1 MRPRI
6 LSARPS
12 VTRTSR
18 NDPRGA
24 ALESVASEF
33 ALLAQRRARIAR
45 QLDLL
50 GRQFNAAQSSLDA
63 VHARMAWLAS
73 RIDGIDPSLRPVLDP
88 APPLPPT
95 YAQPAT
101 YPGPTRGTPHQA
113 SQAAS
118 SAYATM
124 APAPKPPHP
133 APHVLQ
139 VPRAKRQMPRRR
151 PFPPA

>member
-1 MRPRI
+1 MLSPRP
-6 LSARPS
+6 A

-24 ALESVASEF
+24 ALESVAAEF

-63 VHARMAWLAS
+63 AHARMAWLAS
-73 RIDGIDPSLRPVLDP
+73 RIDGIDPSLRPVFEP
-88 APPLPPT
+88 APAVLPAHAQST
-95 YAQPAT
+95 HYAGPA
-101 YPGPTRGTPHQA
+101 RGARHQD
-113 SQAAS
+113 SQ
-118 SAYATM
+118 TV
-124 APAPKPPHP
+124 APILAPMPVPPKPQYSSQHL
-133 APHVLQ
+133 LQ
-139 VPRAKRQMPRRR
+139 VPRAKRQVPRRR